1 MSVYDN
7 MPVLDNTG
15 SLIEF
20 VAQAPPGATTA
31 YTYGQANEVQKLAW
45 QFACEGKVTLFKRRR
60 ELDAPFQN
68 IMVRISPEAA
78 RKLGKPDYQREF

>member
-20 VAQAPPGATTA
+20 VAQAPPGATAA

-60 ELDAPFQN
+60 DPDAPLQP

-78 RKLGKPDYQREF
+78 RRLGQPDYQREF